1 MRKIVKR
8 MIVVLLVITLF
19 CAGGIFV
26 FFKTDIFATYRD
38 LWVQTA
44 MSTASHQFLATW
56 FLSDDEIEDILNKY
70 EVENT
75 TNSTGEG
82 VSVNDKEQEITIEE
96 ISGDNYEGY
105 VVMISDPTSV
115 SLVDTLDGDSGTK
128 LSETVEESGAVVAM
142 NAGGY
147 SVSRRGGNGTLN
159 SLTIIDEELLYGEAN
174 EVYSMIGLTSDGI
187 LKLGNYTYEEAIE
200 QGIND
205 AISFGP
211 FLIVDGVNQITDT
224 STGGLQPRS
233 AIGQT
238 EDGAIIFVVIEGRS
252 TSSVGATLYD
262 LQEIMQDYG
271 AYNAANLDGGGS
283 STLYYEGEL
292 VNELSNG
299 KEREIPTAFIVT

>member
-1 MRKIVKR
+1 MRKIMKR
-8 MIVVLLVITLF
+8 IVVVLLVITLF

-26 FFKTDIFATYRD
+26 FFKTDLFATYRD

-56 FLSDDEIEDILNKY
+56 FLSDDEIEEILNKY

-82 VSVNDKEQEITIEE
+82 ISVNNKEQEITIEE
-96 ISGDNYEGY
+96 ISNNNYEGY

-128 LSETVEESGAVVAM
+128 LSQTVEESGAVVAM

-159 SLTIIDEELLYGEAN
+159 SLTIIDEELLYGEEN

-187 LKLGNYTYEEAIE
+187 LKLGNYTYDEAIE

-233 AIGQT
+233 TIGQT
-238 EDGAIIFVVIEGRS
+238 SDGTIIFVVIEGRS

-262 LQEIMQDYG
+262 LQEIMQEYG

-283 STLYYEGEL
+283 STLYYEGKL

-299 KEREIPTAFIVT
+299 KEREIPTAFIVI

>member
-1 MRKIVKR
+1 MRKIMKR
-8 MIVVLLVITLF
+8 IVVVLLVIILF

-56 FLSDDEIEDILNKY
+56 FLSDDEIEEILNKY

-82 VSVNDKEQEITIEE
+82 ISVNDKEQEITIEE
-96 ISGDNYEGY
+96 ISNNNYEGY

-159 SLTIIDEELLYGEAN
+159 SLTIIDEELLYGEEN

-187 LKLGNYTYEEAIE
+187 LKLGNYTYGEAIE

-211 FLIVDGVNQITDT
+211 FLIVDGINQITDT

-238 EDGAIIFVVIEGRS
+238 SDGTIIFVVIEGRS

-262 LQEIMQDYG
+262 LQEVMQEYG
-271 AYNAANLDGGGS
+271 AYNVANLDGGGS

>member
-8 MIVVLLVITLF
+8 ITVVLLVITLF
-19 CAGGIFV
+19 CAGGVFV

-96 ISGDNYEGY
+96 ILGDNYEGY

-159 SLTIIDEELLYGEAN
+159 SLTIIDEELLYGEEN

-200 QGIND
+200 QDIND

-238 EDGAIIFVVIEGRS
+238 SDGTIIFVVIEGRS